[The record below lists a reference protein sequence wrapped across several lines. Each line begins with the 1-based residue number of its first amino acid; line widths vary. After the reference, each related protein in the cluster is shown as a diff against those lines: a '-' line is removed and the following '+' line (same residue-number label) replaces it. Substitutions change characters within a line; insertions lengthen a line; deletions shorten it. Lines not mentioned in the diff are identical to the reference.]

1 MGSEHL
7 GSLTEDVTEFTGSAG
22 KHLFSLWMGFM
33 HSVASWVTL
42 KDGEV
47 VGLYVE
53 DSFEELTDLFT
64 GGHRRLRRG

>member
-7 GSLTEDVTEFTGSAG
+7 GRLSDEVTEFTVPAG
-22 KHLFSLWMGFM
+22 RHLFSIWMGFM

-53 DSFEELTDLFT
+53 NSFEELTDHFT